1 MIGPGLWGVLISDC
15 CSKYKMKARTEKD
28 VSIKKLPL
36 TFWGTFPKNLRSYYK
51 GGKWTLPLQ
60 TVFLHILALKYI
72 QTIPTPSKPH
82 SEPSVL
88 PLIINAFIFGSII

>member
-1 MIGPGLWGVLISDC
+1 MI
-15 CSKYKMKARTEKD
+15 ARTEKD
-28 VSIKKLPL
+28 VSIKNLPL
-36 TFWGTFPKNLRSYYK
+36 PFWGTFPQNLRSYYK

-82 SEPSVL
+82 SEPSMW
-88 PLIINAFIFGSII
+88 PLIINSFILATRQLVNKKRIFNGQADRKH